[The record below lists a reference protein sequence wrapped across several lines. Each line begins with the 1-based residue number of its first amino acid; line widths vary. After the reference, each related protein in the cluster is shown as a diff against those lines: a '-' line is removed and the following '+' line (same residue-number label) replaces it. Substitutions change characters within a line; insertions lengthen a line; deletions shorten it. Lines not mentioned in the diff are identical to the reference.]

1 MTDGRRRFVL
11 AHQEA
16 RDRAVAF
23 VKAAPDGWEVIVR
36 PKTRSLG
43 QNALFHSLC
52 EDIARS
58 GITFGGKRLDAS
70 GWKLL
75 LVSGHAIA
83 TGEGSDI
90 VAGLEG
96 EMVNLRESTAQMTK
110 ARSSSLLDYALAF
123 CAANDIRVSDSE

>member
-1 MTDGRRRFVL
+1 MTEKKRFFL
-11 AHQEA
+11 AHQTA

-23 VKAAPDGWEVIVR
+23 VRAAPDGWEVIVR
-36 PKTRSLG
+36 PKTRSLD
-43 QNALFHSLC
+43 QNAKFHALC
-52 EDIARS
+52 ADIAKS
-58 GITFGGKRLDAS
+58 GMTFGGKRLDATA
-70 GWKLL
+70 WKTLI
-75 LVSGHAIA
+75 VSGHAIA

>member
-1 MTDGRRRFVL
+1 M
-11 AHQEA
+11 
-16 RDRAVAF
+16 
-23 VKAAPDGWEVIVR
+23 R
-36 PKTRSLG
+36 PKTRSLE
-43 QNALFHSLC
+43 QSAKFHALC
-52 EDIARS
+52 ADIAKS
-58 GITFGGKRLDAS
+58 GMTFGSRNLSATD
-70 GWKLL
+70 WKLL

>member
-11 AHQEA
+11 AHQTA

-23 VKAAPDGWEVIVR
+23 VKAAPHGWEVIVR
-36 PKTRSLG
+36 PKTRSLE
-43 QNALFHSLC
+43 QSAKFHALC
-52 EDIARS
+52 ADIANS
-58 GITFGGKRLDAS
+58 GMTFGGRHLSATD
-70 GWKLL
+70 WKLL
-75 LVSGHAIA
+75 IVSGHAIA

-96 EMVNLRESTAQMTK
+96 ERVNLRESTAQMTK

-123 CAANDIRVSDSE
+123 CAANDIKLTDS